1 MANNPNPKHIRREG
15 EQLNK
20 AAQKLRQALLDLEK
34 SFLLVNSNF
43 YPNDALMAA
52 NDAIYEANKQTRRLH
67 RRHRLQALRRL
78 PVGHPNRHHWY
89 ESGDGRPD
97 ALKLWENKSAFGSV
111 AGYYGKYHTTLSCAP
126 KKRRFT
132 YC

>member
-1 MANNPNPKHIRREG
+1 MANNPNPKHIKREG
-15 EQLNK
+15 EQLRK
-20 AAQKLRQALLDLEK
+20 EAQDLRDALMDLENR
-34 SFLLVNSNF
+34 FLLVNSNF
-43 YPNDALMAA
+43 HSSDALMAA
-52 NDAIYEANKQTRRLH
+52 NDAIREANKQTRRLH

-97 ALKLWENKSAFGSV
+97 ALKLRENKSAFGSV
-111 AGYYGKYHTTLSCAP
+111 AGYYGKYHFSLSCAP
-126 KKRRFT
+126 KKRKFT